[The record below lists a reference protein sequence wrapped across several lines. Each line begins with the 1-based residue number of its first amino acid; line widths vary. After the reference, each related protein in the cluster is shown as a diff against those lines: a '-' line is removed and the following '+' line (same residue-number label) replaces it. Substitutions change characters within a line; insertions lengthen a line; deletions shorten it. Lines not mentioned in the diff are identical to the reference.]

1 MRLGLFG
8 LLAAALLAA
17 LWIWLRP
24 VPTPTAAAVA
34 VPAAALQEAAS
45 PTAAA
50 VPESTPRRFHL
61 TVPPAPGVDGV
72 LRVEQGESVEL
83 TVTSTE
89 DDELHLHGYDRA
101 LKLRAGEPATLAF
114 TAEHAGRFEI
124 ELHHR
129 HAEIGALEVSPR

>member
-1 MRLGLFG
+1 MRLGIFG
-8 LLAAALLAA
+8 LLAVALLAA

-24 VPTPTAAAVA
+24 PPPPPVVA
-34 VPAAALQEAAS
+34 VPS
-45 PTAAA
+45 A
-50 VPESTPRRFHL
+50 VPQESAPPRANAVPAPIPRRFSL
-61 TVPPAPGVDGV
+61 TVPAAPGADGV
-72 LRVEQGESVEL
+72 LRVQQGESVEV
-83 TVTSTE
+83 TVTSAE
-89 DDELHLHGYDRA
+89 DDELHLHGYDLA